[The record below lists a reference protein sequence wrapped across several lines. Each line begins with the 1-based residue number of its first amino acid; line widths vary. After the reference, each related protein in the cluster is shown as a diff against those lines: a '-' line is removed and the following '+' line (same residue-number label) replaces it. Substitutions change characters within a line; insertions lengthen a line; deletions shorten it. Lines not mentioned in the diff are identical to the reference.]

1 MPSSAV
7 GVEGAAGGGAGG
19 GAGGEVGERA
29 PKRPLPAAINLGYAN
44 WGECDTKVSTAAA
57 SGVNVIVWFALS
69 LMVDAGGMP
78 QITGGPNLTCVGQLA
93 AMLEARGLPTHH
105 VISIGG
111 WNGAHPSAKV
121 SPAAWWKALRSYDAQ
136 ADAAGLAGGFD
147 GIDWD
152 LEGNDNRSAKRN
164 LFPADELRGVARIS
178 ELAKADGKL
187 VFMVPPQSY
196 LNSET
201 EEFALDVIRPATC
214 WHPEFLYAGRNVYAA
229 LLALAAPGTFD
240 LVSLQLYESWSVTNC
255 MISPQAYGGRGMEL
269 ASYLDRLVQTMSA
282 GWRVDFE
289 LEPSLGLR
297 NQTVVVPATRLLLGL
312 ANGWACSGHSSPP
325 CKALFV
331 EPGRLKTAWSKLST
345 RPRGLF
351 FWDIGDEGKPFGTS
365 RTPLY
370 LADAFNDIL
379 HTRS

>member
-1 MPSSAV
+1 MKAD
-7 GVEGAAGGGAGG
+7 ATR
-19 GAGGEVGERA
+19 RA
-29 PKRPLPAAINLGYAN
+29 TRALPEAINLGYAN
-44 WGECDTKVSTAAA
+44 WGECDAKVSTAAVQ
-57 SGVNVIVWFALS
+57 GVNVIVWFALS
-69 LMVDAGGMP
+69 LTVVDSGVP
-78 QITGGPNLTCVGQLA
+78 RIDGGPNLTCVGRLA
-93 AMLEARGLPTHH
+93 ANLEAQGLPTHH

-121 SPAAWWKALRSYDAQ
+121 TPQAWWQALRSYFLS

-152 LEGNDNRSAKRN
+152 LEGNDNRSAARN
-164 LFPADELRGVARIS
+164 LFPADELRGIARIS

-196 LNSET
+196 LNAET
-201 EEFALDVIRPATC
+201 HAFALDVIRPATC

-229 LLALAAPGTFD
+229 LLALASPGTFD
-240 LVSLQLYESWSVTNC
+240 LVSLQLYESWSVTSC
-255 MISPQAYGGRGMEL
+255 MISPKEYGGRGMEL
-269 ASYLDRLVQTMSA
+269 ADYLERLVQIMAA

-297 NQTVVVPATRLLLGL
+297 NQTVAVPAARLLLGF
-312 ANGWACSGHSSPP
+312 ANGWACRGRSSPP

-331 EPGRLKTAWSKLST
+331 EPDQLRSTWSKLPT

-351 FWDIGDEGKPFGTS
+351 FWDIGDEGKPAGAS
-365 RTPLY
+365 RKPLF
-370 LADAFNDIL
+370 LAKAFNDIL
-379 HTRS
+379 RTRPTLNSQTIA